1 MTRSITASL
10 FLALASSTALAGN
23 SLYLEQSG
31 TDATINIEQMGDNNI
46 IGTSTTN
53 ASVLGSYTILDITQL
68 GMDNE
73 LALIIDGMTAD
84 VTLLQDGSFNAFNVD
99 IGGYLGSDDVTLSLG
114 VDGDY
119 NTVNVTV
126 GNTAST
132 SNATINMTVTGD
144 YNTTDIIENGTSSST
159 SAKVTNVDIVGDTNT
174 ITVTKSGA
182 GLQLFDLTHT
192 GDSGTFTATQ
202 SGAADNSAT
211 VSTNGNNANI
221 TVLQH

>member
-1 MTRSITASL
+1 MTRSIATSF